1 MRSSSTFIQFTV
13 VLLAAV
19 LVAFVAF
26 GGAAVEAAQATP
38 EATTMA
44 TGAATTYPP
53 CPPTGVVGTPVATEA
68 ASMAATSAA
77 TPNANPAY
85 LGVTAEQVDSCGVRV
100 VDVRAGSPAS
110 QAKLQ
115 PDDIIVALDG
125 QAMPDINLLRD
136 EIRMHA
142 PGDKVTL
149 TVERGTQQLD
159 LSVTLGAVPAD
170 TTGTVEAATPAAT
183 Q

>member
-1 MRSSSTFIQFTV
+1 M
-13 VLLAAV
+13 
-19 LVAFVAF
+19 
-26 GGAAVEAAQATP
+26 
-38 EATTMA
+38 
-44 TGAATTYPP
+44 
-53 CPPTGVVGTPVATEA
+53 
-68 ASMAATSAA
+68 
-77 TPNANPAY
+77 
-85 LGVTAEQVDSCGVRV
+85 RV

-125 QAMPDINLLRD
+125 QATPDINLLRD

-159 LSVTLGAVPAD
+159 LTVTLGAVPAD